1 VNAKKKGA
9 RGELEFSSFLRDEGY
24 EAIRGCQNAGRD
36 ATGQEAPDVIH
47 NVPGVHFE
55 VKRTE
60 KLRIVPAIDQAAK
73 DAAGKIPIVAW
84 RRNNWPWMAIL
95 PMKDLMEFIREW
107 FPVNSETSKEKNN
120 D

>member
-1 VNAKKKGA
+1 MNSKKKGA
-9 RGELEFSSFLRDEGY
+9 RGELEFSSFLKDEGY

-60 KLRIVPAIDQAAK
+60 KLRIVPALDQAAR
-73 DAAGKIPIVAW
+73 DAGDKIPIVAW

-95 PMKDLMEFIREW
+95 PMKNLMEFIREW
-107 FPVNSETSKEKNN
+107 FPVNSETSKEENN